1 MFRYRDDED
10 DLEGSAEEEDSY
22 RERDGGGY
30 NTHRLQEESINV
42 VSKDMSSFSLDHGS
56 LIFPQD
62 ADEEINPNELDIGF
76 HDEPTAGSTEPPQP
90 TRAIVDDSDVGLVA
104 GKETASEGPHRQ
116 PQGGETNFFAQP
128 GILAGELRP
137 FYEKHKP

>member
-1 MFRYRDDED
+1 
-10 DLEGSAEEEDSY
+10 
-22 RERDGGGY
+22 
-30 NTHRLQEESINV
+30 
-42 VSKDMSSFSLDHGS
+42 MSSFSLDHGN

-76 HDEPTAGSTEPPQP
+76 HDEGTTGSTKEPPQP
-90 TRAIVDDSDVGLVA
+90 TRSIVDDSDVGLVA
-104 GKETASEGPHRQ
+104 GKETVSEGPHRQ

-128 GILAGELRP
+128 GILAGELRS

>member
-1 MFRYRDDED
+1 
-10 DLEGSAEEEDSY
+10 
-22 RERDGGGY
+22 
-30 NTHRLQEESINV
+30 
-42 VSKDMSSFSLDHGS
+42 MSSFSLDHGS

-128 GILAGELRP
+128 GILAGELRS